1 MKKILILLSVFIV
14 ACNTSKQLPKESVIT
29 TSNEIVDVNVVNNDK
44 QIEFLIK
51 NLNDTPIYIVNTGKL
66 YIERKNN
73 DEWERLRI
81 LPCPC
86 DAPCHQNKENI
97 EIATGKEYKILWNM
111 EENWCGTE
119 RVNRVRN
126 TVRQVV
132 EKGIYRIRI
141 TYKTKDNKP
150 EIIYKEFIISN

>member
-1 MKKILILLSVFIV
+1 MKKILLLFSVLIV
-14 ACNTSKQLPKESVIT
+14 ACNTGKQLQKDNVIT
-29 TSNEIVDVNVVNNDK
+29 TSNEIVDINVVNNGK

-51 NLNDTPIYIVNTGKL
+51 NLNETPIYLVNTSNL
-66 YIERKNN
+66 NIERKNN
-73 DEWERLRI
+73 NEWERLRI

-97 EIATGKEYKILWNM
+97 EITTGKEYKILWDM
-111 EENWCGTE
+111 EESWCGTE

-126 TVRQVV
+126 TVRQTV

-150 EIIYKEFIISN
+150 EIIYKEFVIQ